1 MLIPVILSGGIGAR
15 LWPVSR
21 ESFPKPFIKLADG
34 ESLLQKTYRRA
45 VAVAEGG
52 EVLTLTHRDYY
63 FMSRD
68 EWALASCNSSMQAKF
83 LLEPQGRNT
92 AAAVAMAARHAR
104 NRFGAEATMLV
115 LSADHLIQDEAA
127 FKRSVAQAARLASE
141 GYLVTFGV
149 TPTAPET
156 GYGYIESGEALV
168 VGQRV
173 LRFVE
178 KPTPE
183 KALEYLDSGD
193 FLWNSG
199 MFCFRADVILE
210 EFQRHAPDID
220 TAAKNCWDDM
230 QSKCMDP
237 NLPMLEI
244 PKESFGVIPS
254 RSIDYAVME
263 HSSRVA
269 VVAAEF
275 DWSDVG
281 SWTAVSDLVAPDE
294 LNNRAEGEALFVE
307 TRNTYVKSDGR
318 LVAALGLDNLMIID
332 TPDALLVAHTD
343 KAQNVKDVVSTLKS
357 RNHPACTVRRTG
369 VSPWGTY
376 TVLEEENRY
385 KIKRIEV
392 WPGRS
397 LSLQM
402 HHHRSEHWVVV
413 SGMARVINGDNE
425 TFVGPNESTYIA
437 AGCAHRLSNPGLVNL
452 VLIEVQSGEYLEE
465 DDIVRFEDDYGRFGS

>member
-45 VAVAEGG
+45 ASIAEGG
-52 EVLTLTHRDYY
+52 EVFTLTHRDYY

-68 EWALASCNSSMQAKF
+68 EWGLACPKATVQGRFM
-83 LLEPQGRNT
+83 LEPLGRNT
-92 AAAVAMAARHAR
+92 AAAVAMAALYANDRHGPETTLLILA
-104 NRFGAEATMLV
+104 
-115 LSADHLIQDEAA
+115 ADHLIQDEAT
-127 FKRSVAQAARLASE
+127 FQRSVDQASSLAAQ
-141 GYLVTFGV
+141 GYLVTFGIP
-149 TPTAPET
+149 PTAPET
-156 GYGYIESGEALV
+156 GYGYIEKGEALAE
-168 VGQRV
+168 GHRV
-173 LRFVE
+173 ARFVE
-178 KPTPE
+178 KPGLE
-183 KALEYLDSGD
+183 KAVEYLESGQ

-199 MFCFRADVILE
+199 MFCFQAGVMLE
-210 EFQRHAPDID
+210 ELQRHASDID
-220 TAAKNCWDDM
+220 EAAKACWAEMRGNAAD
-230 QSKCMDP
+230 STS
-237 NLPMLEI
+237 PMLEI
-244 PKESFGVIPS
+244 PRESFTAIPS

-263 HSSRVA
+263 HSDRVA

-281 SWTAVSDLVAPDE
+281 SWTAVGDLIAPDAQ
-294 LNNRAEGEALFVE
+294 NNRAEGEALFVE
-307 TRNTYVKSDGR
+307 TQNTFIKSDGR
-318 LVAALGLDNLMIID
+318 MVAALGLDNLMIID
-332 TPDALLVAHTD
+332 TPDALLVAHND
-343 KAQNVKDVVSTLKS
+343 MAQNVKDVVTTLKAQ
-357 RNHPACTVRRTG
+357 NHPTCSVRRTG
-369 VSPWGTY
+369 VRPWGTY

-413 SGMARVINGDNE
+413 SGMARVINGNNDI
-425 TFVGPNESTYIA
+425 FVGPNESTYIP
-437 AGCAHRLSNPGLVNL
+437 AGCTHRLSNPGLVNL

-465 DDIVRFEDDYGRFGS
+465 DDIVRIEDDYGRFGL